1 MGFDSSDVRGLG
13 HILDKD
19 WEVGGERV
27 SVSELFFRPVE
38 VLAVEECE
46 DRYLEY
52 GLIRLS
58 TGVLIFRYLTIR
70 FQDGRKHVIMEHRE
84 VVDEDLLRD
93 YVSDTSMIRDRG
105 LGNEAY
111 LVSSSGDDIDHL
123 ELDWVVDFVT
133 GCCGYE
139 EVVYEREGID
149 R

>member
-1 MGFDSSDVRGLG
+1 MGFDSSDVSGLG

-38 VLAVEECE
+38 VLGVEDCE

-58 TGVLIFRYLTIR
+58 TGVIIFRYVTIR
-70 FQDGRKHVIMEHRE
+70 FQDGRKQVIMEHRE
-84 VVDEDLLRD
+84 VVDEDLLRS
-93 YVSDTSMIRDRG
+93 YVSNTSIICNKG
-105 LGNEAY
+105 LGRVNY
-111 LVSSSGDDIDHL
+111 YVRTSGDDVDNL
-123 ELDWVVDFVT
+123 ELDWVVDIVS
-133 GCCGYE
+133 GESE

>member
-1 MGFDSSDVRGLG
+1 MGFDSSDVSGLG

-38 VLAVEECE
+38 VLGVEDFE

-58 TGVLIFRYLTIR
+58 TGVIIFRYVTIR
-70 FQDGRKHVIMEHRE
+70 FQDGRKQVIMEHRE
-84 VVDEDLLRD
+84 VVDEDLLRS
-93 YVSDTSMIRDRG
+93 YVSNTSIICNKG
-105 LGNEAY
+105 LGRVNY
-111 LVSSSGDDIDHL
+111 YVRTSGDDVDNL
-123 ELDWVVDFVT
+123 ELDWVVDIVS
-133 GCCGYE
+133 GESE

>member
-1 MGFDSSDVRGLG
+1 MGFDSSDVSGLG

-38 VLAVEECE
+38 VLGVEDCE

-58 TGVLIFRYLTIR
+58 TGVIIFRYVTIR
-70 FQDGRKHVIMEHRE
+70 FQDGRKQVIMEHRE
-84 VVDEDLLRD
+84 VVDEDLLRS
-93 YVSDTSMIRDRG
+93 YVSNTSIICNKG
-105 LGNEAY
+105 LGRVNY
-111 LVSSSGDDIDHL
+111 YVRTSGDDVDNL
-123 ELDWVVDFVT
+123 ELDWVVDIVS
-133 GCCGYE
+133 GESE
-139 EVVYEREGID
+139 EVVYEREGIN

>member
-27 SVSELFFRPVE
+27 SVSELFFRTVE
-38 VLAVEECE
+38 VLGVEECE

-93 YVSDTSMIRDRG
+93 YVSDPSIICDKG
-105 LGNEAY
+105 LGRVNY
-111 LVSSSGDDIDHL
+111 YVRTSGDDIDHL
-123 ELDWVVDFVT
+123 ELDWVVDIVS
-133 GCCGYE
+133 GESE
-139 EVVYEREGID
+139 EVVYEREGLD